1 MADNDTLNIRVYDPE
16 SFNKLNRDAGFTV
29 HEIDEIDYFDP
40 VLELKPVWVNV
51 QKTGSSRASDA
62 EFGAHYGEEMSED
75 EVHLE
80 SSLLLYLAVKHQE
93 RGEIDKAEHVLE
105 QAIQTD
111 PYRPDGYIG
120 WATIRVEKDDVD
132 GALKLFEALTQKLPN
147 FAAGWLFKAQME
159 EALERKAD
167 ALASIKKAEALE
179 PDAELRALAFEIRSR
194 LID

>member
-80 SSLLLYLAVKHQE
+80 SSLLLYLA
-93 RGEIDKAEHVLE
+93 R
-105 QAIQTD
+105 
-111 PYRPDGYIG
+111 
-120 WATIRVEKDDVD
+120 
-132 GALKLFEALTQKLPN
+132 EA
-147 FAAGWLFKAQME
+147 
-159 EALERKAD
+159 
-167 ALASIKKAEALE
+167 
-179 PDAELRALAFEIRSR
+179 SR
-194 LID
+194 TRRDR